1 MNMRLDGK
9 RLEDALSS
17 CGAAAVVSACMLAG
31 IMLNYIVVDFSKIAD
46 KIGLPDLSFAGSVIG
61 FFSGRDNSITMSGL
75 VLLRNLFNGTGS
87 QFPQGMDSLL
97 RICMILVGVPYL
109 ICAVTLVLSFLRRTW
124 SYIVTIV
131 LACAG
136 ECAVIGGLV
145 LILPKAISS
154 HIHSLIDVSLVPEK
168 TIRTVLFEGA
178 GPAWWI
184 MAAGFVLLI
193 IISAVGIPGGA
204 KKQAAEKAPPEPPAG
219 GAAEDGQPETGFIC
233 EFGPLD
239 GVQIPLMPDEA
250 IRIGSDPQRCQ
261 VVVQDPGVEAVHCE
275 LRWNGILNLYEIR
288 DESDSGVYLMGK
300 KVGRDM
306 HAQAGHGDVLCLG
319 DGSRRIYLI

>member
-1 MNMRLDGK
+1 MSRK
-9 RLEDALSS
+9 RTV
-17 CGAAAVVSACMLAG
+17 CMIAAAVVSACMLAG

-61 FFSGRDNSITMSGL
+61 FFSGRDNAITMSGL

-154 HIHSLIDVSLVPEK
+154 HIHSLIAVRLVPEEE
-168 TIRTVLFEGA
+168 RTHVWPEHLQQAFARLLVDPLEPVDGVRPPLHVVFEDIVARGEVMEETSRLREDGREGLPLAEDSHHHQHRAAELDADEDLA
-178 GPAWWI
+178 GE
-184 MAAGFVLLI
+184 VR
-193 IISAVGIPGGA
+193 A
-204 KKQAAEKAPPEPPAG
+204 KK
-219 GAAEDGQPETGFIC
+219 
-233 EFGPLD
+233 
-239 GVQIPLMPDEA
+239 
-250 IRIGSDPQRCQ
+250 
-261 VVVQDPGVEAVHCE
+261 AV
-275 LRWNGILNLYEIR
+275 YE
-288 DESDSGVYLMGK
+288 
-300 KVGRDM
+300 
-306 HAQAGHGDVLCLG
+306 
-319 DGSRRIYLI
+319 